1 MQKGKMAAE
10 EDLQRAEKRREA
22 KVKGEKEISI

>member
-1 MQKGKMAAE
+1 LFE

-22 KVKGEKEISI
+22 KDKGEKEIISI